1 MGEVQKQGF
10 FQLFC
15 GRDYLKQN
23 KYELKIH
30 EFCIFEK
37 KFSEEGAPSGA
48 VGATERRRRRKF
60 FLKTNKGEAKK
71 QKKKAG
77 LHYIGRPSFFA
88 FLLHLQSRIAWKPMN
103 TTFDSASNA
112 RQTRVKRASNARQTR
127 GKRAP
132 SRSEILST

>member
-1 MGEVQKQGF
+1 MGGVQKQIDISIFLVAIPFKENKRLHEISNQTIKTRRGSRIYLLWQVMGEFQKQGF

-15 GRDYLKQN
+15 DRDYFKQN

-60 FLKTNKGEAKK
+60 F
-71 QKKKAG
+71 
-77 LHYIGRPSFFA
+77 
-88 FLLHLQSRIAWKPMN
+88 
-103 TTFDSASNA
+103 
-112 RQTRVKRASNARQTR
+112 
-127 GKRAP
+127 
-132 SRSEILST
+132 

>member
-1 MGEVQKQGF
+1 MTLPSELWQVMGEVQKQGF

-60 FLKTNKGEAKK
+60 F
-71 QKKKAG
+71 
-77 LHYIGRPSFFA
+77 
-88 FLLHLQSRIAWKPMN
+88 
-103 TTFDSASNA
+103 
-112 RQTRVKRASNARQTR
+112 
-127 GKRAP
+127 
-132 SRSEILST
+132 